1 MRIGYIIPSL
11 FHLSTFVFNEM
22 VEVKSQ
28 GHKIIIVPLYQSTFF
43 GACYQ
48 NAEKINPEAVLPS
61 SLINLGIVVLAFLN
75 FLTHPWRVVKTLAS
89 HTLGSGNKP
98 LCPLGYFCNYTKSD
112 SYCLAFTKIEG

>member
-43 GACYQ
+43 GTCYQ

-61 SLINLGIVVLAFLN
+61 SLINLRTMVLAFLN
-75 FLTHPWRVVKTLAS
+75 FLTHPWRVGKTLAS
-89 HTLGSGNKP
+89 IHGAAGINP
-98 LCPLGYFCNYTKSD
+98 Y
-112 SYCLAFTKIEG
+112 AH

>member
-11 FHLSTFVFNEM
+11 FHLSTFVYNEM

-43 GACYQ
+43 GTYYQ

-61 SLINLGIVVLAFLN
+61 SLINLRTVVLAFLN
-75 FLTHPWRVVKTLAS
+75 FWLFP
-89 HTLGSGNKP
+89 
-98 LCPLGYFCNYTKSD
+98 
-112 SYCLAFTKIEG
+112 